1 MSLTLFPI
9 TALLLLLSGVGAPA
23 HAAGCMETLAA
34 LRGQFYG
41 RVTDSIR
48 VAARQGRNRT
58 SGLARSVAMTATE
71 GARQGAVVAGA
82 IRGQGPLR
90 LWARKQYHTRF
101 GFAEGAYLAVG
112 PPLHGPLVLPG

>member
-34 LRGQFYG
+34 LRGQLYG
-41 RVTDSIR
+41 RVGDSMR
-48 VAARQGRNRT
+48 VAALQGRNGT
-58 SGLARSVAMTATE
+58 PGLARSVATTAT
-71 GARQGAVVAGA
+71 GSDRQGAVVAGA
-82 IRGQGPLR
+82 FHRQGPLR
-90 LWARKQYHTRF
+90 PWARKQYSTRF

-112 PPLHGPLVLPG
+112 PPQRGPLVFRG